1 MWQGFRAAAVVA
13 AVAVLA
19 ALVFHN
25 IWPEEGS
32 TQQPEVQGEPNTSS
46 PKPRKGKGAA
56 GSSYPRLEAEE
67 HAPGA
72 RVWTTD
78 DLALHDGE
86 DQSKPLLLAI
96 MGEVYDVGPGA
107 RFYAPGQ
114 GYSGMAGKDA
124 SRAMS
129 TGNFKEDA
137 TPSLHGFSKEQVAD
151 VMQWRSF
158 YRNHEQYRFVGF
170 LQGVYYSEE
179 GAATP
184 TLQNLEEAQSLV
196 EKATKAMKAAR
207 ERYKACNSKT
217 KQEDRN
223 LELWC
228 DPGYHGVGTEPV
240 YLTAY
245 IAESKKEES
254 WCACASPTAREG
266 AAQTAEA
273 GMTLKF
279 TDYPECQGK
288 SRCQRPKTAG
298 PPTAQPGK

>member
-1 MWQGFRAAAVVA
+1 MWLGLRAAAVVA
-13 AVAVLA
+13 AAAVLA
-19 ALVFHN
+19 IFVVHL
-25 IWPEEGS
+25 IYPEEGLPPQS
-32 TQQPEVQGEPNTSS
+32 EVQDDPNTSS
-46 PKPRKGKGAA
+46 QKPRKGKGAA
-56 GSSYPRLEAEE
+56 GDSYPRLEAEV

-72 RVWTTD
+72 RVWTPA

-86 DQSKPLLLAI
+86 NRSRPLLLAI
-96 MGEVYDVGPGA
+96 LGEVYDVGPGA
-107 RFYAPGQ
+107 RFYAPGE

-129 TGNFKEDA
+129 TGNFKKDA

-158 YRNHEQYRFVGF
+158 YRKHEQYRFVGF

-179 GAATP
+179 GSATP

-196 EKATKAMKAAR
+196 EKATKAMTAAR
-207 ERYKACNSKT
+207 ERFKACNSKT
-217 KQEDRN
+217 KQEDPQM
-223 LELWC
+223 ELWC
-228 DPGYHGVGTEPV
+228 DPGYHGDGTQPV

-254 WCACASPTAREG
+254 WCACVSPSTREKAAKTAD
-266 AAQTAEA
+266 A
-273 GMTLKF
+273 GMTFKF

-288 SRCQRPKTAG
+288 SRCHRPKTAG
-298 PPTAQPGK
+298 PPIAQPGK

>member
-1 MWQGFRAAAVVA
+1 MWQGLRAAAVVA
-13 AVAVLA
+13 AAAVLA
-19 ALVFHN
+19 VFVFHL
-25 IWPEEGS
+25 IWPEEGLAP
-32 TQQPEVQGEPNTSS
+32 QPEAQDDPNTSS
-46 PKPRKGKGAA
+46 QKPRKGKGAA

-86 DQSKPLLLAI
+86 NQSKPLLLAI
-96 MGEVYDVGPGA
+96 LGEVYDVGPGS

-129 TGNFKEDA
+129 SGNFKQDA

-179 GAATP
+179 GTATP

-196 EKATKAMKAAR
+196 EKATKAMTAAR
-207 ERYKACNSKT
+207 ERFKACNSKT
-217 KQEDRN
+217 NQGDPYM
-223 LELWC
+223 ELWC
-228 DPGYHGVGTEPV
+228 DPGYHGDGTEPV

-245 IAESKKEES
+245 IAESKKQES
-254 WCACASPTAREG
+254 WCACASPSAREG
-266 AAQTAEA
+266 TAKTA
-273 GMTLKF
+273 DTGMTFKF
-279 TDYPECQGK
+279 TDYPECKGK